1 MQARDVESEM
11 FEHSGLESMK
21 DQAFRLS
28 EFPEMIR
35 FGSSMNQ
42 NGILKT
48 TRRLFDRTPGDY
60 GAQGYQSHGRR
71 ASAMPQQ
78 MPREMQPAFD
88 LDWYPMDVYQ

>member
-42 NGILKT
+42 NGILT
-48 TRRLFDRTPGDY
+48 NHRRLFDHTPGYY
-60 GAQGYQSHGRR
+60 GGRGYQSHGRR
-71 ASAMPQQ
+71 AYAIPQQ
-78 MPREMQPAFD
+78 TPTETPPAFD
-88 LDWYPMDVYQ
+88 LDWYPMDV

>member
-42 NGILKT
+42 NGILKNP
-48 TRRLFDRTPGDY
+48 RRLFDRTPGDY
-60 GAQGYQSHGRR
+60 GGRGYQSHGRR
-71 ASAMPQQ
+71 AYAIPQQ
-78 MPREMQPAFD
+78 TPIETPPAFD